1 MRRQLG
7 WLCVLP
13 VIAALTPQASVYA
26 ATPSFASVMQ
36 NALSSGESLTT
47 SSGQQITLPP
57 QPLPA
62 QSSAASAGGV
72 QAVSS
77 TPDYPLAT
85 WNPANLN
92 NFSWANRPHDYPV
105 QLIVIHDIEGTYAT
119 AIADFQDPNFAASAD
134 YVVSDAGQITQM
146 VHEHD
151 IAWHAGNWDYNTR
164 SIGIEHEGY
173 AYVLPTWYTTAM
185 YQASAHLIASICS
198 RWGVPMDR
206 NHVIGHYQVPDPNN
220 PGLYGG
226 SDHHTD
232 PGPNWDWTYYM
243 GLAQSYASALPSPPV
258 MGPDPVAV
266 NGFTSASVTWQPA
279 QTCQPTAKPI
289 TGYTVTSTPAS
300 VTQNLPAT
308 ATSATFNNLTPGTSY
323 TFTVTATDADGT
335 DSLTTNAVIPGHCGS
350 ANLTS
355 APALSRPY
363 GTTVQFTS
371 SSTGCPNPLYQ
382 FWVQLPGSTTWNLG
396 QDYSSSATFNWRTT
410 APVLGRYYFMA
421 RARDSSSAGDT
432 TDTLGPYDTFTTTTF
447 TVTAAACASVTET
460 AAPASPQASGT
471 QVTFTAGATGCPN
484 SLYQFVMRPASQ
496 SSWQTVQAY
505 SNSPSYIWNSTGAA
519 PGTVYFGVWAR
530 DVTSPAAYD
539 TVTSIP
545 FVVGPAGSC
554 ASVSISGSPA
564 SPQFSGT
571 HVAFTAV
578 AAGCS
583 HANALYQFVM
593 RPASQSSW
601 QVVQAYSTGASYS
614 WNSTGAAPGT
624 VYFGVWAKDASSPLN
639 YDAVASTPFAVN
651 SASCASVSI
660 TASPTSVANGSGTH
674 VTITGAGSGCTNTTP
689 RYQFLIRPASSS
701 TWQVV
706 QGYSTSATYDW
717 NSTGAAAGTVYF
729 GVWAKDASSSAPYD
743 TVASTQ
749 VTVS

>member
-13 VIAALTPQASVYA
+13 VIVALTPQASVYA
-26 ATPSFASVMQ
+26 ATPSFTSVMQ
-36 NALSSGESLTT
+36 SAL

-62 QSSAASAGGV
+62 QSSAASAGGA

-105 QLIVIHDIEGTYAT
+105 QLIVIHDTEGTYAT
-119 AIADFQDPNFAASAD
+119 AIQDFQDPSFAASAH

-146 VHEHD
+146 VHEQD

-164 SIGIEHEGY
+164 AIGIEHEGY
-173 AYVLPTWYTTAM
+173 AYAQPTWYTTAM

-266 NGFTSASVTWQPA
+266 NGFTSATVTWQPA

-308 ATSATFNNLTPGTSY
+308 ATSTTFNNLTPGTSY

-355 APALSRPY
+355 SPASPGPY

-371 SSTGCPNPLYQ
+371 SSTGCPHPLYQ

-396 QDYSSSATFNWRTT
+396 QDYSSSATFSWRTT

-432 TDTLGPYDTFTTTTF
+432 TDALGRYDTFTTTTF
-447 TVTAAACASVTET
+447 TATPAACASVTET
-460 AAPASPQASGT
+460 AAPLSPQAPGT
-471 QVTFTAGATGCPN
+471 HVTFTAGATGCPN
-484 SLYQFVMRPASQ
+484 ALYQFVMRPAS
-496 SSWQTVQAY
+496 SSTWQVVQGY
-505 SNSPSYIWNSTGAA
+505 STSATYNWNSAGAGN
-519 PGTVYFGVWAR
+519 GTVYFGVWAR

-539 TVTSIP
+539 TVASVPYLINP
-545 FVVGPAGSC
+545 GSC
-554 ASVSISGSPA
+554 GSVGISTSPA
-564 SPQFSGT
+564 SPQLSGT
-571 HVAFTAV
+571 HITFTAV
-578 AAGCS
+578 AAGCT
-583 HANALYQFVM
+583 HPNPLYQFVM
-593 RPASQSSW
+593 RPASQSNW
-601 QVVQAYSTGASYS
+601 QVAQAYSTCATFT
-614 WNSTGAAPGT
+614 WNSASAAAGT
-624 VYFGVWAKDASSPLN
+624 VYFGVWAKDANSAAP
-639 YDAVASTPFAVN
+639 YDAVASTPFVVQ
-651 SASCASVSI
+651 SVSCASVTVS
-660 TASPTSVANGSGTH
+660 AAPASVAHGSGTH
-674 VTITGAGSGCTNTTP
+674 ITITGAASGCTDP
-689 RYQFLIRPASSS
+689 SPLYQFVMRPATSS

-706 QGYSTSATYDW
+706 QGYSTSTTYNW

-729 GVWAKDASSSAPYD
+729 GVWVKDANSSALYD
-743 TVASTQ
+743 TVASTP
-749 VTVS
+749 VTVT

>member
-13 VIAALTPQASVYA
+13 VIVALTPQASVYA
-26 ATPSFASVMQ
+26 ATPSFTLAMQ

-47 SSGQQITLPP
+47 SSGEQITLPP

-62 QSSAASAGGV
+62 QSSAASAGGA

-85 WNPANLN
+85 WNPASLN

-105 QLIVIHDIEGTYAT
+105 QLIVIHDTEGTYAT
-119 AIADFQDPNFAASAD
+119 AIQEFQDPTFAASAH

-173 AYVLPTWYTTAM
+173 ASGPNWYTPAM
-185 YQASAHLIASICS
+185 YDASAQLIASICS

-206 NHVIGHYQVPDPNN
+206 THVIGHFEVPDPDN
-220 PGLYGG
+220 PGLFGG

-232 PGPNWDWTYYM
+232 PGVNWNWTYYM
-243 GLAQSYASALPSPPV
+243 QQAVADAKLLPSPPH

-335 DSLTTNAVIPGHCGS
+335 DSLTTNTVIPGHCGS

-355 APALSRPY
+355 SPASPGPY
-363 GTTVQFTS
+363 GTTVQFTANS
-371 SSTGCPNPLYQ
+371 RGCPNPLYQ

-396 QDYSSSATFNWRTT
+396 QDYSSGATFSWRTT

-432 TDTLGPYDTFTTTTF
+432 TDGLGKYDTFTTTTF
-447 TVTAAACASVTET
+447 TATPASCASVTET
-460 AAPASPQASGT
+460 AAPLSPQAPGT
-471 QVTFTAGATGCPN
+471 QITFTASASGCP
-484 SLYQFVMRPASQ
+484 
-496 SSWQTVQAY
+496 
-505 SNSPSYIWNSTGAA
+505 
-519 PGTVYFGVWAR
+519 
-530 DVTSPAAYD
+530 
-539 TVTSIP
+539 
-545 FVVGPAGSC
+545 
-554 ASVSISGSPA
+554 
-564 SPQFSGT
+564 
-571 HVAFTAV
+571 
-578 AAGCS
+578 
-583 HANALYQFVM
+583 NALYQFV
-593 RPASQSSW
+593 
-601 QVVQAYSTGASYS
+601 
-614 WNSTGAAPGT
+614 
-624 VYFGVWAKDASSPLN
+624 
-639 YDAVASTPFAVN
+639 
-651 SASCASVSI
+651 
-660 TASPTSVANGSGTH
+660 
-674 VTITGAGSGCTNTTP
+674 
-689 RYQFLIRPASSS
+689 IRPASSS

-706 QGYSTSATYDW
+706 QGYSTSATYNWNSAGAGNGTVYFGVWAKDSTSPASYDAVTSIPFAINPGSCGSVTVSGAPASPQLSGTHIAFTAVAASCTHPNPLYQFVMRPASSSTWQVVQGYSTSATYNWNSTGAAPGTVYFGVWIKDAGSAFAYDAVASTPFAVQSVSCASVTVSAAPSSIAHGSGTHVTITGTAAGCTDPSPLYQFVMRPATSSTWQVVQGYSTSTTYNW

-729 GVWAKDASSSAPYD
+729 GVWAKDANSSAPYD
-743 TVASTQ
+743 TVASTP